1 MRLLVVNPNTT
12 QAMTDEIGRQARRY
26 ARDGTEIEAVSPPW
40 GPASIE
46 GHAEEELEALQEQLA
61 QLEAWAAKAQ
71 QARKLDDAKTL
82 RASAEEV
89 AREVRRR
96 QTVLRGAGR
105 LK

>member
-1 MRLLVVNPNTT
+1 MADIEEAEILFERRGAVGLVTLNRPRALNALTL
-12 QAMTDEIGRQARRY
+12 AMLGAMQ
-26 ARDGTEIEAVSPPW
+26 
-40 GPASIE
+40 
-46 GHAEEELEALQEQLA
+46 A